1 VESIQLQLLSKLQM
15 YISRQPGYHI
25 VTFQS
30 RQNQPVPMAYPG
42 KSKNEKDAKK
52 SKKNDAVASTPAL
65 MNASIQ
71 YPVQAVKAQTQPQTK
86 RESS

>member
-1 VESIQLQLLSKLQM
+1 M
-15 YISRQPGYHI
+15 YTSRQPGYHI

-30 RQNQPVPMAYPG
+30 RQNQPVPMTYPG
-42 KSKNEKDAKK
+42 KSRSAKDAKK
-52 SKKNDAVASTPAL
+52 LKNGATVSTPPAP

-86 RESS
+86 REPS

>member
-1 VESIQLQLLSKLQM
+1 MYAYRNTRQNSIKWKVFNCNCSRNFKYTL
-15 YISRQPGYHI
+15 SRQPGYHI

-52 SKKNDAVASTPAL
+52 SKKNGAMVSSPPSP

-71 YPVQAVKAQTQPQTK
+71 YPV
-86 RESS
+86 

>member
-1 VESIQLQLLSKLQM
+1 M

-52 SKKNDAVASTPAL
+52 SKKNGAMVSSPPAPV
-65 MNASIQ
+65 NASIQ
-71 YPVQAVKAQTQPQTK
+71 YPVQAVKGQTQPQPK